1 MDIIKEIK
9 SIINGSEIA
18 FFSFILQNGKGG
30 ERIKATFT
38 MIADTPPEIAQ
49 EIRTHYA
56 KALRRLADS
65 VEKGTHMEG

>member
-18 FFSFILQNGKGG
+18 FFSFILQNGKNED
-30 ERIKATFT
+30 ERIRATFT
-38 MIADTPPEIAQ
+38 IIADPPEIAQ
-49 EIRTHYA
+49 EIRNHYA